1 MEAEMRKMRLRRAVA
16 ALTLSAAGL
25 IGFAAP
31 VSAAPTTT
39 VTTLTCVGKYPVSA
53 TYSLTARQV
62 TALKALVRFIDSHP
76 ALFATTCTVTP

>member
-1 MEAEMRKMRLRRAVA
+1 MRKMRLRRAVA

-39 VTTLTCVGKYPVSA
+39 TTVTTLTCVGKFPVSA
-53 TYSLTARQV
+53 TSSLTARQV

-76 ALFATTCTVTP
+76 ELFATTCTVTP